1 MGVGGL
7 YPPFAPDNTAFTT
20 ITTTTTTNITNDL
33 GWLMRPT
40 FYNCTGIV
48 RACTLTHK
56 HALTRF
62 QPNSHMILEYV
73 LENRIRFVL
82 ELHEPTHSITHTYTT
97 QERFSHDFISARES
111 CECAFLKKK
120 TKHLDDFSVI
130 LA

>member
-1 MGVGGL
+1 MGLWVWGL
-7 YPPFAPDNTAFTT
+7 YPPFATDNTAFTT
-20 ITTTTTTNITNDL
+20 ITTTTITTTTTNITNDL

-82 ELHEPTHSITHTYTT
+82 ELHEPTHSITHTLT
-97 QERFSHDFISARES
+97 QFKNDSRMILYLHENHVSAHS
-111 CECAFLKKK
+111 
-120 TKHLDDFSVI
+120 
-130 LA
+130 